1 MNFVGMG
8 SYEIVSRGAVAWLIG
23 FLFLRESFFP
33 VAFSAHTV
41 PVVDISQKRV
51 VGDLSFSGL

>member
-1 MNFVGMG
+1 MG

-23 FLFLRESFFP
+23 FSFLRESFFP

-41 PVVDISQKRV
+41 PVVDISQKKV